1 MQKNVLCGA
10 QFKVTLSKKSNYG
23 GNKKQLDPKKAL
35 AQLFIDDIAEF
46 QKLKE
51 GKEVDEAKRLKP
63 IYPEKKYKVTHLYYQ
78 EPDYK
83 QARFTYYYIKRG
95 ERVDCSIAKFE
106 REKYGMVYFNLDMS
120 GEDPTLDI
128 FSMSEYSTE
137 EIIRNMLCA
146 FVDMVEKQMGDKGYN
161 IQIDNVEEAME
172 RGKVD
177 ITTLKTMIT
186 QPGPIMEK
194 IMKYDKNAN

>member
-10 QFKVTLSKKSNYG
+10 QFKVTLSEKSNG

-63 IYPEKKYKVTHLYYQ
+63 IYPEKKYKLTHLYYQ

-83 QARFTYYYIKRG
+83 QARFTYYYLKRG
-95 ERVDCSIAKFE
+95 ERVDCSITKFE

-120 GEDPTLDI
+120 GKDPILDI
-128 FSMSEYSTE
+128 FSMTDYSTE

-146 FVDMVEKQMGDKGYN
+146 FADMIEKQMGDKGYN

-177 ITTLKTMIT
+177 ITTIKTMIN

-194 IMKYDKNAN
+194 IYSKNAN

>member
-10 QFKVTLSKKSNYG
+10 QFKVTLSEKSNDG

-63 IYPEKKYKVTHLYYQ
+63 IYPEKKYKLTHLYYQ

-83 QARFTYYYIKRG
+83 QARFTYYYLKRG
-95 ERVDCSIAKFE
+95 ERVDCSITKFE

-146 FVDMVEKQMGDKGYN
+146 FADMVEKQMGDKGYN

-177 ITTLKTMIT
+177 ITTIKTMIN

-194 IMKYDKNAN
+194 IYSKNAN

>member
-10 QFKVTLSKKSNYG
+10 QFKVTLSKKSNVG

-63 IYPEKKYKVTHLYYQ
+63 IYPEKKYKLTPLYYQ
-78 EPDYK
+78 KPDYK
-83 QARFTYYYIKRG
+83 QARFTYYYLKRG
-95 ERVDCSIAKFE
+95 ERVDCSFTKFE

-128 FSMSEYSTE
+128 FSMTEFSTE
-137 EIIRNMLCA
+137 EIIRNMLSA
-146 FVDMVEKQMGDKGYN
+146 FADMLEKQMGDKGYN

-177 ITTLKTMIT
+177 ITTLKTMISH
-186 QPGPIMEK
+186 PGPILEK